1 MNNQKINFNNLTVQT
16 SLYNFFNQ
24 LYSANDYYDYIIE
37 MMWEGDK
44 AIQNGMKSGS
54 SYTSAMFIS

>member
-44 AIQNGMKSGS
+44 AIQNGMTSGS
-54 SYTSAMFIS
+54 SYTSAMYIS